1 MKLQYLGH
9 SCFKLEAEGYEIVL
23 DPYEKDSV
31 PGLKELDV
39 EADQCLCSHGH
50 GDHCG
55 LEWIRLKNRG
65 VESPFRI
72 ERLESWHDGEKG
84 ALRGSNTIH
93 ILQAEGLKVIHLGDI
108 GCMPEKWQL
117 ERMENADV
125 IMAPVGGYYTAE
137 PEMIRSL
144 IDRLAPA
151 VMIPMHYR
159 TRMSGFPVL
168 KTCEEYLK
176 DCENVTRYG
185 TDSLLLEAGDRTDEE
200 EREGENAGGARSS
213 DQPGAG
219 STAATRVV
227 VLRQWALSS

>member
-9 SCFKLEAEGYEIVL
+9 SCFKVEAEGYEIVL

-31 PGLKELDV
+31 PGLKTLDV

-65 VESPFRI
+65 VESPFKI
-72 ERLESWHDGEKG
+72 ERLESWHDDEKG
-84 ALRGSNTIH
+84 ALRGSNVIH
-93 ILQAEGLKVIHLGDI
+93 ILQADGLKVIHLGDL

-117 ERMENADV
+117 ERMEDADV

-137 PEMIRSL
+137 PEVIRSL
-144 IDRLAPA
+144 IDRLSPS

-159 TRMSGFPVL
+159 TDKSGFPVL
-168 KTCEEYLK
+168 KTCEEYLEG
-176 DCENVTRYG
+176 CENVTKYD
-185 TDSLLLEAGDRTDEE
+185 TDTIRLEPGDGMGGEAEE
-200 EREGENAGGARSS
+200 NPYSPEIRGQTHTQQKA
-213 DQPGAG
+213 PV
-219 STAATRVV
+219 RVI
-227 VLRQWALSS
+227 VLKQWALGG

>member
-31 PGLKELDV
+31 PGLKALEV

-65 VESPFRI
+65 VDSPFKI

-84 ALRGSNTIH
+84 SLRGSNVIH
-93 ILQAEGLKVIHLGDI
+93 ILQADGLKVIHLGDI
-108 GCMPEKWQL
+108 GCIPEKWQL

-125 IMAPVGGYYTAE
+125 IKIGRASC
-137 PEMIRSL
+137 R
-144 IDRLAPA
+144 
-151 VMIPMHYR
+151 
-159 TRMSGFPVL
+159 
-168 KTCEEYLK
+168 
-176 DCENVTRYG
+176 
-185 TDSLLLEAGDRTDEE
+185 
-200 EREGENAGGARSS
+200 ER
-213 DQPGAG
+213 
-219 STAATRVV
+219 V
-227 VLRQWALSS
+227 

>member
-31 PGLKELDV
+31 PGLKTLEV

-65 VESPFRI
+65 VESPFKI
-72 ERLESWHDGEKG
+72 ERLESWHDDEKG
-84 ALRGSNTIH
+84 ALRGSNAIH
-93 ILQAEGLKVIHLGDI
+93 ILQADGLKVIHLGDI
-108 GCMPEKWQL
+108 GCIPEKWQM

-125 IMAPVGGYYTAE
+125 IMAPVGGYYTTE
-137 PEMIRSL
+137 PEVIRGL
-144 IDRLAPA
+144 ISRLSPA

-159 TRMSGFPVL
+159 TEKSGFPVL

-176 DCENVTRYG
+176 DCENVTKYD
-185 TDSLLLEAGDRTDEE
+185 TDSILLEPGDGR
-200 EREGENAGGARSS
+200 GETTEAASPAVHAEHS
-213 DQPGAG
+213 A
-219 STAATRVV
+219 STEIV
-227 VLRQWALSS
+227 VLKQWALNP

>member
-9 SCFKLEAEGYEIVL
+9 SCFKLESGGYEIVL

-31 PGLKELDV
+31 PGLKCLDV

-55 LEWIRLKNRG
+55 LEWVRLKNSG
-65 VESPFRI
+65 TANPFQI
-72 ERLESWHDGEKG
+72 ERLESWHDDRKGE
-84 ALRGSNTIH
+84 LRGSNAIH
-93 ILQAEGLKVIHLGDI
+93 ILQAEGMKVIHLGDL

-125 IMAPVGGYYTAE
+125 ILAPVGGYYTAE
-137 PEMIRSL
+137 PEVIREL
-144 IDRLAPA
+144 IGRLSPA

-159 TRMSGFPVL
+159 TSRSGYPVL

-176 DCENVTRYG
+176 DCGNVILQD
-185 TDSLLLEAGDRTDEE
+185 TDTLRLEAGQTHPAD
-200 EREGENAGGARSS
+200 
-213 DQPGAG
+213 
-219 STAATRVV
+219 TRIV
-227 VLRQWALSS
+227 VLKQRELED